1 MGCLT
6 KYLIQTADGSAYRS
20 GNLDGMRHP
29 AVDGKMIRAA
39 GGMRKLL
46 KRRMNWRRRG

>member
-6 KYLIQTADGSAYRS
+6 KYLIRTADGSAYRS

-46 KRRMNWRRRG
+46 EEAD